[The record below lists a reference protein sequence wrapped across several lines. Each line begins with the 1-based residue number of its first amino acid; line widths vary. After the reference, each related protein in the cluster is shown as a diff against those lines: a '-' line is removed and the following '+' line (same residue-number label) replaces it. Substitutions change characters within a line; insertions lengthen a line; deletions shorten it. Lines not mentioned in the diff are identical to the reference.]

1 MLEFKDLENEVKFY
15 AKKEQRFFNPNF
27 SGTSDIPI
35 GVSIPTLKELAKK
48 YKNLN
53 LEEFKIDGY
62 FEYRFLY
69 FLIAFLNFRT
79 FEETISFIKD
89 NSSEYIGWGLTD
101 STYQFIPIKKDFN
114 ETFKIIKKLSVDENQ
129 YIRRLAYLLC
139 FKYKKDK
146 ANLNKIFSLFKND
159 GAYYVQMVESWLLC
173 ELYIYHFYETFIF
186 LETAKLDKII
196 INKAISKIRDSYRIS
211 KENKEKVKE
220 IRR

>member
-1 MLEFKDLENEVKFY
+1 MYTQLKFY
-15 AKKEQRFFNPNF
+15 KCELCGKVIEMLTDPTVATICCAKEMYRLIPN
-27 SGTSDIPI
+27 
-35 GVSIPTLKELAKK
+35 
-48 YKNLN
+48 KNDGAVEKHLPVV
-53 LEEFKIDGY
+53 KIDGY
-62 FEYRFLY
+62 FEHRFLY

-79 FEETISFIKD
+79 FEETISFIKE

-114 ETFKIIKKLSVDENQ
+114 EAFKIIKKLSVDENQ

-173 ELYIYHFYETFIF
+173 ELYIYHFKETFIF

-196 INKAISKIRDSYRIS
+196 INKAISKIHDSYRIS
-211 KENKEKVKE
+211 MENKEKAKE